1 MSFVPSLCSL
11 WLKQNFSTAIIIFLK
26 VPFLSAAEESA
37 AEETAAEETAAE
49 ESAAEEGDL
58 EDILN

>member
-37 AEETAAEETAAE
+37 AEETAAEE
-49 ESAAEEGDL
+49 SAAEEGDL
-58 EDILN
+58 DDILN

>member
-11 WLKQNFSTAIIIFLK
+11 WLKQNFSTAILIFLK

-37 AEETAAEETAAE
+37 AEETAAEE
-49 ESAAEEGDL
+49 SAAEEGDL

>member
-11 WLKQNFSTAIIIFLK
+11 WLKQNFSTAIIIILK
-26 VPFLSAAEESA
+26 VPFLSAAEES
-37 AEETAAEETAAE
+37 AAEETAAE

>member
-37 AEETAAEETAAE
+37 AEETAAEE
-49 ESAAEEGDL
+49 SAAEEGDL